1 MKPTPVYDDLWHL
14 AAERMNIFWRRAAGY
29 SSPQGTDSDYSRP
42 RRECNTRPSSP
53 RLRNW
58 SHGGSPTTVSER
70 PRQTGSSITAES
82 RRIGHMT
89 ELLTLY
95 FGVWPGTTAGH
106 YLRGARGENVG
117 TWYPDMRKPPGYPL
131 PWHVGELDGGLCPGP
146 GNSTDHWKA
155 GYSTLEHQGEA
166 LMHRKDGWY
175 ALSFW
180 DSSGDKRA
188 ASCSNFFL
196 KSDDDL
202 SFDDLVLIF
211 REQWPE
217 LWERFDFEVKEE

>member
-1 MKPTPVYDDLWHL
+1 
-14 AAERMNIFWRRAAGY
+14 
-29 SSPQGTDSDYSRP
+29 
-42 RRECNTRPSSP
+42 
-53 RLRNW
+53 
-58 SHGGSPTTVSER
+58 
-70 PRQTGSSITAES
+70 
-82 RRIGHMT
+82 
-89 ELLTLY
+89 
-95 FGVWPGTTAGH
+95 
-106 YLRGARGENVG
+106 
-117 TWYPDMRKPPGYPL
+117 
-131 PWHVGELDGGLCPGP
+131 
-146 GNSTDHWKA
+146 
-155 GYSTLEHQGEA
+155 
-166 LMHRKDGWY
+166 MHRKDGWY